1 MNGSSAER
9 RLKALEELLKPYAS
23 STEDEDERCPECVR
37 LGRYNEDHKDT
48 YELDFVGDDDD
59 LLEGDVYCPRC
70 GALICTVISFDDE

>member
-1 MNGSSAER
+1 
-9 RLKALEELLKPYAS
+9 
-23 STEDEDERCPECVR
+23 VR